1 MGSTILTKQGET
13 TQTSSVTIISDI
25 QSVSTGQDVPGW
37 PGIPG

>member
-13 TQTSSVTIISDI
+13 PKSSVTIISDI
-25 QSVSTGQDVPGW
+25 LSVSTGQDVPGW